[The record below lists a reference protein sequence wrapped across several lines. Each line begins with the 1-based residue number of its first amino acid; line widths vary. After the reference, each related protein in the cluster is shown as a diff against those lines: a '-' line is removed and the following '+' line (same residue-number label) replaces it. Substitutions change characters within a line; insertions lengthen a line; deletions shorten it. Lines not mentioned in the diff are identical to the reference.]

1 MDVNQVR
8 FGNYSLGASQ
18 SGLSSAKNEVAS
30 EAQTQNQQ
38 MQTSAPSNPN
48 GILSALDIAGMQN
61 LAFVSKAEAKT
72 PNPADFLDEGRIA
85 DIEAMMAEF
94 ESGVGQVAQTIEA
107 EFPGMFS
114 PDQLNALAAEVF
126 AAE

>member
-18 SGLSSAKNEVAS
+18 SGVANKKNEDAS
-30 EAQTQNQQ
+30 KTQTQNLE
-38 MQTSAPSNPN
+38 MQTKSTADANEVMN
-48 GILSALDIAGMQN
+48 ALSIAGMQN
-61 LAFVSKAEAKT
+61 IAFVSRTEAKEV
-72 PNPADFLDEGRIA
+72 NPADYLDEGRIG

-94 ESGVGQVAQTIEA
+94 EAGVGQVAQTIET
-107 EFPGMFS
+107 EFPGMFA
-114 PDQLNALAAEVF
+114 PDQINALAAEIF